1 MGDVMTHA
9 STEQDRESFVL
20 DAMLRR
26 QARLQP
32 DKVFARF
39 EDGTCWTYAQT
50 LDEARRVAASLQRLG
65 VGLGDPVLCWLPN
78 GPELLRTWFG
88 INLRG
93 AVYVPVNTAYRGSL
107 LERVVCDSE
116 ARVLVAHHALLE
128 RLNGI
133 DNGALADVVVVGER
147 PGDLPVRPDLRAL
160 DEATAL
166 LAADG
171 RDWPGPERPLEP
183 WDLQAI
189 MYTSGTTGPSK
200 GVLVSYRQHSS
211 ACGVVPAEP
220 DDKYLINSPLFHGGA
235 TLPVISMLKVGG
247 SVAIV
252 RGFSTTDFWPVIETT
267 GVNSC
272 TLMGPMAPFLVRAD
286 GPERGRHGLRRV
298 CIAPFNK
305 DGIAFAERFGVE
317 VYTAYN
323 STEMSTPLV
332 AHPGFAAVPGICGRP
347 RPGVEVRIVDEFDRE
362 LPDGEAGELIVRTD
376 QPWTMTSGY
385 HRMPEATVAAWRNGW
400 FHTGDAFRR
409 TADGDYVFVD
419 RLKDAIRRRGENVS
433 SVEVEAEALTHPA
446 VARAGAVGVPSEYA
460 EEEILLAVEPAA
472 GARIDPRQLVEHLT
486 GRLPYF
492 MVPRYIRVVDE
503 LAMTPSGKVRKDV
516 LRQQGTTGAWDRE
529 AAGMVLKRERLS

>member
-1 MGDVMTHA
+1 MITHA

-20 DAMLRR
+20 DAMLNR

-50 LDEARRVAASLQRLG
+50 LHEAQRVAASLQRLG

-78 GPELLRTWFG
+78 GKQLLRTWFG

-107 LERVVCDSE
+107 LERVVCDSG
-116 ARVLVAHHALLE
+116 ARVLVAHHALLD
-128 RLNGI
+128 RLADI
-133 DNGALADVVVVGER
+133 DTGALIDVVVAGAR
-147 PGDLPVRPDLRAL
+147 RGDAPLRNGLRAL
-160 DEATAL
+160 DERL
-166 LAADG
+166 LDTDSNG
-171 RDWPGPERPLEP
+171 WRGPERPLEP

-189 MYTSGTTGPSK
+189 LYTSGTTGPSK
-200 GVLVSYRQHSS
+200 GVLVTYRHHSS
-211 ACGVVPAEP
+211 ACGVVPAAP

-252 RGFSTTDFWPVIETT
+252 GGFSTTDFWNVIETT
-267 GVNSC
+267 GVNCC
-272 TLMGPMAPFLVRAD
+272 TLMGPMASFLVRAD
-286 GPERGRHGLRRV
+286 GPGRGRHGLRRV
-298 CIAPFNK
+298 CIAPFNQ
-305 DGIAFAERFGVE
+305 DGITFAERFGVE

-332 AHPGFAAVPGICGRP
+332 ANPGFAAVPGICGRP

-362 LPDGEAGELIVRTD
+362 RPDGEVGELIVRAD
-376 QPWTMTSGY
+376 QPWSMTQGY

-433 SVEVEAEALTHPA
+433 SVEVEAEALTHPG
-446 VARAGAVGVPSEYA
+446 VAQAGAVGVPSEHA
-460 EEEILLAVEPAA
+460 EEEILLAVLPVA
-472 GARIDPRQLVEHLT
+472 GTHLDPRQLTEHLI

-492 MVPRYIRVVDE
+492 MVPRYIRVVAE

-516 LRQQGTTGAWDRE
+516 LRQQGAAGAWDRE

>member
-1 MGDVMTHA
+1 MTNT

-20 DAMLRR
+20 GAMLQRN
-26 QARLQP
+26 ARLRP

-50 LDEARRVAASLQRLG
+50 LEEAQRVGASLQRLG

-93 AVYVPVNTAYRGSL
+93 AVYVPVNTAYRGTL
-107 LERVVCDSE
+107 LERVVCDSG

-128 RLNGI
+128 RLNDI
-133 DNGALADVVVVGER
+133 DSGALADVVVIGAR
-147 PGDLPVRPDLRAL
+147 PGDIPLRPGLRAL

-166 LAADG
+166 LGADG
-171 RDWPGPERPLEP
+171 HDWQGPERPLEP

-200 GVLVSYRQHSS
+200 GVLVSYRQHST
-211 ACGVVPAEP
+211 ACGVVPAAP

-235 TLPVISMLKVGG
+235 TLPVVSMLKVGG

-252 RGFSTTDFWPVIETT
+252 GGFSTTDFWNVIETT

-298 CIAPFNK
+298 CIAPFNQ

-332 AHPGFAAVPGICGRP
+332 APPGFAAVPGICGRP

-376 QPWTMTSGY
+376 QPWTMTYGY

-433 SVEVEAEALTHPA
+433 SVEVEAEALTHPD

-472 GARIDPRQLVEHLT
+472 GAQIDPRLLAEHLT

-492 MVPRYIRVVDE
+492 MVPRYIRVVAE

-516 LRQQGTTGAWDRE
+516 LRQQGAAGAWDRE

>member
-1 MGDVMTHA
+1 MTNA

-20 DAMLRR
+20 GVMLKR

-39 EDGTCWTYAQT
+39 EDGTCWTYART
-50 LDEARRVAASLQRLG
+50 LHEAQRVAASLKRLG
-65 VGLGDPVLCWLPN
+65 VGLGNPVLCWLPN

-93 AVYVPVNTAYRGSL
+93 AVYVPVNTAYRGTL
-107 LERVVCDSE
+107 LERVVCDSG

-128 RLNGI
+128 RLNDI
-133 DNGALADVVVVGER
+133 DNGALADVVVIGAR
-147 PGDLPVRPDLRAL
+147 PGDVPLRPGLRAL

-166 LAADG
+166 LGAG
-171 RDWPGPERPLEP
+171 GHDWQGPERPLEP

-200 GVLVSYRQHSS
+200 GVLVSYRHHST
-211 ACGVVPAEP
+211 ACGVVPAAP

-235 TLPVISMLKVGG
+235 TLPVVSMLKVGG

-252 RGFSTTDFWPVIETT
+252 GGFSTTDFWNVIETT
-267 GVNSC
+267 GVNCC

-286 GPERGRHGLRRV
+286 GPERGGHGLRRV
-298 CIAPFNK
+298 CIAPFNQ

-376 QPWTMTSGY
+376 QPWTMTYGY

-433 SVEVEAEALTHPA
+433 SVEVEAEALTHPD

-460 EEEILLAVEPAA
+460 EEEILLAVEPTA
-472 GARIDPRQLVEHLT
+472 GTQIDPRLLAEHLT

-492 MVPRYIRVVDE
+492 MVPRYIRVLAE

-516 LRQQGTTGAWDRE
+516 LRQQGAGGAWDRE

>member
-1 MGDVMTHA
+1 MTNA

-20 DAMLRR
+20 GAMLRR

-65 VGLGDPVLCWLPN
+65 VRLGDPVLCWLPN

-107 LERVVCDSE
+107 LERVVCDSG

-133 DNGALADVVVVGER
+133 DNGALADVVVVGAR
-147 PGDLPVRPDLRAL
+147 PEDVPVPSGLRAL
-160 DEATAL
+160 GEATTL
-166 LAADG
+166 LGTDG

-211 ACGVVPAEP
+211 ACGVVPAAP

-252 RGFSTTDFWPVIETT
+252 RGFSTTDFWRVIETT

-286 GPERGRHGLRRV
+286 GPKRGRHGLRRV

-347 RPGVEVRIVDEFDRE
+347 RPGVQVRIVDKFDRE

-376 QPWTMTSGY
+376 DPWTMTSGY

-433 SVEVEAEALTHPA
+433 SVEVEAEALTHPE

-472 GARIDPRQLVEHLT
+472 GAQIDPRQLAEHLT

-492 MVPRYIRVVDE
+492 MVPRYIRMVAE

-516 LRQQGTTGAWDRE
+516 LRQQGAAGAWDRE

>member
-1 MGDVMTHA
+1 MTDA

-20 DAMLRR
+20 GAMLRR

-32 DKVFARF
+32 TKVFARF

-50 LDEARRVAASLQRLG
+50 LDEARRVAASLQQLG

-93 AVYVPVNTAYRGSL
+93 AVYVPVNTAYRGTL
-107 LERVVCDSE
+107 LERVVCGSG

-128 RLNGI
+128 RLNDI
-133 DNGALADVVVVGER
+133 DNGALADVVVIGAR
-147 PGDLPVRPDLRAL
+147 PGDVPLRPGLRAL

-166 LAADG
+166 LNAG
-171 RDWPGPERPLEP
+171 GHDWQGPERPLEP

-189 MYTSGTTGPSK
+189 LYTSGTTGPSK
-200 GVLVSYRQHSS
+200 GVLVSYRHHSS
-211 ACGVVPAEP
+211 ACGVVPAAP
-220 DDKYLINSPLFHGGA
+220 DDTYLINSPLFHGGA

-252 RGFSTTDFWPVIETT
+252 RGFSTTDFWNVIETT

-298 CIAPFNK
+298 CIAPFNQ

-376 QPWTMTSGY
+376 QPWTMTCGY

-433 SVEVEAEALTHPA
+433 SVEVEAEALTHPD

-460 EEEILLAVEPAA
+460 EEEIMLAVEPAA
-472 GARIDPRQLVEHLT
+472 GAQIDPRLLAEHLIR
-486 GRLPYF
+486 RLPYF
-492 MVPRYIRVVDE
+492 MVPRYIRVVAE

-516 LRQQGTTGAWDRE
+516 LRQQGAAGAWDRD

>member
-9 STEQDRESFVL
+9 SSEQDRESFVL

-107 LERVVCDSE
+107 LERVVGDSG
-116 ARVLVAHHALLE
+116 ARVLVAHHALLD
-128 RLNGI
+128 RLGDI
-133 DNGALADVVVVGER
+133 DNGALADLVVVGEC
-147 PGDLPVRPDLRAL
+147 PGDLPLRPGLRAL

-252 RGFSTTDFWPVIETT
+252 RGFSTTDFWHVIETT

-419 RLKDAIRRRGENVS
+419 RLKDAIRRRGENIS
-433 SVEVEAEALTHPA
+433 SFEVEQVLLSHPEIATAAAFPVRSELAEDEVMAAIVRQPGSRLDE
-446 VARAGAVGVPSEYA
+446 VAIIRFCET
-460 EEEILLAVEPAA
+460 
-472 GARIDPRQLVEHLT
+472 RM
-486 GRLPYF
+486 PYF
-492 MVPRYIRVVDE
+492 AVPRFLEFVDTLPTTE
-503 LAMTPSGKVRKDV
+503 NGKIQKYK
-516 LRQQGTTGAWDRE
+516 LRDRGTTDRTWDRE
-529 AAGMVLKRERLS
+529 AAGITVKRR

>member
-1 MGDVMTHA
+1 M
-9 STEQDRESFVL
+9 
-20 DAMLRR
+20 
-26 QARLQP
+26 
-32 DKVFARF
+32 
-39 EDGTCWTYAQT
+39 
-50 LDEARRVAASLQRLG
+50 
-65 VGLGDPVLCWLPN
+65 
-78 GPELLRTWFG
+78 
-88 INLRG
+88 
-93 AVYVPVNTAYRGSL
+93 
-107 LERVVCDSE
+107 
-116 ARVLVAHHALLE
+116 
-128 RLNGI
+128 
-133 DNGALADVVVVGER
+133 
-147 PGDLPVRPDLRAL
+147 
-160 DEATAL
+160 
-166 LAADG
+166 
-171 RDWPGPERPLEP
+171 
-183 WDLQAI
+183 
-189 MYTSGTTGPSK
+189 
-200 GVLVSYRQHSS
+200 
-211 ACGVVPAEP
+211 
-220 DDKYLINSPLFHGGA
+220 
-235 TLPVISMLKVGG
+235 
-247 SVAIV
+247 
-252 RGFSTTDFWPVIETT
+252 IETT

-298 CIAPFNK
+298 CIAPFNQ

-376 QPWTMTSGY
+376 QPWTMTYGY

-433 SVEVEAEALTHPA
+433 SVEVEAEALTHPN

-472 GARIDPRQLVEHLT
+472 GAHIDPRQLAEHLT

-516 LRQQGTTGAWDRE
+516 LRQQGAAGAWDRE

>member
-1 MGDVMTHA
+1 MTNA
-9 STEQDRESFVL
+9 STEQDRASFVL

-32 DKVFARF
+32 HKVFARF

-107 LERVVCDSE
+107 LERVVCDSG

-128 RLNGI
+128 RLNDI
-133 DNGALADVVVVGER
+133 DPGALADVVVVGAR
-147 PGDLPVRPDLRAL
+147 PGDVPLRPGLRAL

-166 LAADG
+166 LDANG
-171 RDWPGPERPLEP
+171 HDWPGPERPLEP

-189 MYTSGTTGPSK
+189 LYTSGTTGPSK
-200 GVLVSYRQHSS
+200 GVLVSYRHHSS
-211 ACGVVPAEP
+211 ACGVVPAAP
-220 DDKYLINSPLFHGGA
+220 DDTYLINSPLFHGGA

-252 RGFSTTDFWPVIETT
+252 RGFSTTDFWNVVESS
-267 GVNSC
+267 GVNCC
-272 TLMGPMAPFLVRAD
+272 TLMGPMASFLVRAD
-286 GPERGRHGLRRV
+286 GPERGRHRLRRV
-298 CIAPFNK
+298 CIAPFNQ
-305 DGIAFAERFGVE
+305 DGIMFAERFGVE

-332 AHPGFAAVPGICGRP
+332 ANPGFAAVPGICGRP

-362 LPDGEAGELIVRTD
+362 RPDGEVGELIVRTD
-376 QPWTMTSGY
+376 QPWSMTQGY
-385 HRMPEATVAAWRNGW
+385 HRMPEATLAAWRNGW

-433 SVEVEAEALTHPA
+433 SVEVEAEALTHPG

-460 EEEILLAVEPAA
+460 EEEILLAVEPTA
-472 GARIDPRQLVEHLT
+472 GAHIDPRQLAEHLT

-492 MVPRYIRVVDE
+492 MVPRYIRVLAE

-516 LRQQGTTGAWDRE
+516 LRQQGAGGAWDRE